1 MTGYDRILAV
11 IRSHTQS
18 SWDVQMDMF
27 WSTADPDGAVEFR
40 VSPLTVSR
48 IITPPATWWR
58 ILDRRRRMAYSVQSV
73 EAQPNGGLCV
83 RCRRTPIFEI
93 ERRRLREGAPR

>member
-18 SWDVQMDMF
+18 SWDVQMDVF
-27 WSTADPDGAVEFR
+27 WNTAEPDGCVELV
-40 VSPLTVSR
+40 VSPGVLAR

-58 ILDRRRRMAYSVQSV
+58 ILDRRRRMAYAVQSV
-73 EAQPNGGLCV
+73 EAQPNGGLRV